1 MLVLARHAEPM
12 SAVREAHLPL
22 LADAENGLTASGWV
36 AARALA
42 EALAGLEGECLL
54 YASPIRRA
62 SETATCVAERLQA
75 PIQYETSLAERSF
88 DALPQLTG
96 HLSRQ
101 LQEDGLL
108 DPERSLMGEESVA
121 QHRARVA
128 SWFVHLQSQLLAHPD
143 QHVIVVCHGG
153 TIEHLMGLILQAPVA
168 ALARYYL
175 PCDCAHFHQLST
187 AMLGGELAFTLDGLN
202 RPHLHLRG

>member
-1 MLVLARHAEPM
+1 MLARHAEPM
-12 SAVREAHLPL
+12 SVVREAHLPL
-22 LADAENGLTASGWV
+22 LADAENGLTAAGW
-36 AARALA
+36 AAATALA
-42 EALAGLEGECLL
+42 EALAGLGGKCLL

-62 SETATCVAERLQA
+62 SETATCVAERLQV
-75 PIQYETSLAERSF
+75 PIQYEASLAERSF

-96 HLSRQ
+96 RLSQQ

-108 DPERSLMGEESVA
+108 APECSLMGEESVA

-128 SWFVHLQSQLLAHPD
+128 SWFGHLQQQLLAKPD

-153 TIEHLMGLILQAPVA
+153 TIEHLMGLILHAPVA

-175 PCDCAHFHQLST
+175 RCDCAHFHQLST
-187 AMLGGELAFTLDGLN
+187 ALLGGQLAFILEGSN
-202 RPHLHLRG
+202 RARLHLRG

>member
-22 LADAENGLTASGWV
+22 LADAENGLTVSGWG

-42 EALAGLEGECLL
+42 EALAGLGGECLL

-62 SETATCVAERLQA
+62 SETATCVAERLQV
-75 PIQYETSLAERSF
+75 PIRYEASLAERSF

-128 SWFVHLQSQLLAHPD
+128 GWFAHLQQQLLARPD

-153 TIEHLMGLILQAPVA
+153 TIEHLLGLILHAPVA

-187 AMLGGELAFTLDGLN
+187 AMLGGELAFTLVGLN